1 MSGIKKYKVIALS
14 VGANSGKIFKAGD
27 IVTSD
32 AWDEGVS
39 DKLVEQ
45 DFLEDYTGKEEVGT
59 EGNEVQPPL
68 KDDAVGDHATNEEEL
83 GLDETQ
89 LMGETSDEIKAGVK
103 KSTTKK

>member
-1 MSGIKKYKVIALS
+1 MYKVIALS
-14 VGANSGKIFKAGD
+14 VGANSGRIFKAGD

-32 AWDEGVS
+32 AWDEGVA

-45 DFLEDYTGKEEVGT
+45 DFLEEYTGKEEVST

-83 GLDETQ
+83 GLDETRP
-89 LMGETSDEIKAGVK
+89 MGETADATKPGVK
-103 KSTTKK
+103 KFTTKK